1 MPMARTSPT
10 FLGLLGGLLFGVPA
24 AAQFS
29 DDFSDNDFT
38 GGVVWAGTNALFTAA
53 TGQLQSQSPGAANYH
68 LSTPSTTA
76 TDAQWEWFAN
86 LKFSTSGANYA
97 DMYLMSSAADLASGV
112 NGYFVRMGGTQDRL
126 ELFRSDAGTNISL
139 LTSPDGIV
147 NSSTDNPFKIRV
159 TRDAANNWTLLY
171 DDGVLGTFTSAGT
184 VLDATYNT
192 STYFGVRIE
201 QSTAASAVNNHF
213 FDDFSVGAIP
223 VDLTPPSVVSVTAI
237 SATQVDV
244 QYDEAL
250 DAAAIGTYDI
260 IPFIGV
266 STQVQDGVDPALV
279 HVTPGIALTSGN
291 TYSLQASAA
300 EDATG
305 NSAAFSST
313 DFSFIIPAVAG
324 PRDVVINEIMA
335 DPSPTVGLPDAEFI
349 EIHNPTADA
358 FDLTGWT
365 ITDGG
370 TTGVLPDFNLLPG
383 AYAILTDDANATL
396 FSGFGD
402 VLSIVSFPSLNNDG
416 DPLELRDDGGAL
428 IDAVAYDIAW
438 YNDDIKDDGGWTL
451 EQKNPST
458 PCSGASNWSASLA
471 GQGGTPGAA
480 NSVLNT
486 TPDTQS
492 PAVVSVQVNSAT
504 SIAVLFNEEMDAGS
518 LTSGSYSI
526 QPAIGVLSATPGAAP
541 VTSVTLALDQSL
553 AVGQVYTVTITN
565 VSDCPGNTIGA
576 TNSATFAL
584 PEPAS
589 PGDIVI
595 NEVLYDPRTGSY
607 DFVELY
613 NASSRTL
620 SLADFKLA
628 NEENGAIA
636 NITAITAQAVLLL
649 PGEYVAITENAA
661 NIAAEYPLGHA
672 DRFFQTDMPSYNNG
686 EGAVVLMD
694 VDGDTLD
701 LFRYNDDLH
710 FELLNSTEGVS
721 LERIDPARPSSDNT
735 NWHSAAE
742 AVGWATPGYRNSQ
755 YSTTADPGGELVIDR
770 AIFSPDND
778 GFEDVLT
785 MAYRFD
791 QAGFTGNITIY
802 DQAGREAR
810 KLMQSELLGTTGS
823 ISWDGIMDT
832 NEKARMGPYIV
843 VFEVFDLAGNT
854 ETYRK
859 TVVLAHKL

>member
-1 MPMARTSPT
+1 MPMARYSPT
-10 FLGLLGGLLFGVPA
+10 FLATLCCLFLSASVQ
-24 AAQFS
+24 AQFT
-29 DDFSDNDFT
+29 DDFGDNDFT
-38 GGVVWAGTNALFTAA
+38 NGVVWSGSTTLYTAT

-76 TDAQWEWFAN
+76 TNAQWEWFAN
-86 LKFSTSGANYA
+86 MKFSTSGANYA

-159 TRDAANNWTLLY
+159 ARDAANNWTLLY
-171 DDGVLGTFTSAGT
+171 DDGALGTFTSAGT

-192 STYFGVRIE
+192 STHFGVRIE

-250 DAAAIGTYDI
+250 DAGAIGTYDI
-260 IPFIGV
+260 VPFIGV
-266 STQVQDGVDPALV
+266 SAQQLDGIDPALV
-279 HVTPGIALTSGN
+279 HVTPAIALTSGN
-291 TYSLQASAA
+291 TYSLLSSGA
-300 EDATG
+300 EDAAG
-305 NSAAFSST
+305 NAATAAST
-313 DFSFIIPAVAG
+313 DFTFIIPAVAG

-349 EIHNPTADA
+349 EIHNPTTDA
-358 FDLTGWT
+358 YDLTGWV
-365 ITDGG
+365 ITDGS
-370 TTGVLPDFNLLPG
+370 TNGVLPAFNLLPG
-383 AYAILTDDANATL
+383 AFVILTDDANAAL
-396 FSGFGD
+396 FPGFGD
-402 VLSIVSFPSLNNDG
+402 VLSIASFPSLNNDG
-416 DPLELRDDGGAL
+416 DPLELKDDGGVV
-428 IDAVAYDIAW
+428 IDAVVYDIAW
-438 YNDDIKDDGGWTL
+438 YNDDAKDDGGWTL
-451 EQKNPST
+451 EQKNPGT
-458 PCSGASNWSASLA
+458 PCSGAANWSASNA
-471 GQGGTPGAA
+471 GAGGTPGTA
-480 NSVLNT
+480 NSILDT
-486 TPDTQS
+486 TPDAQAPS
-492 PAVVSVQVNSAT
+492 LAGVLVNSTT
-504 SIAVLFNEEMDAGS
+504 SITLVFDEEMDAAS
-518 LTSGSYSI
+518 LVGGAYSI
-526 QPAIGVLSATPGAAP
+526 APLITVLSVAPGAPP
-541 VTSVTLALDQSL
+541 VTSATLVLDQPL
-553 AVGQVYTVTITN
+553 VVGQSYTISVSG
-565 VSDCPGNTIGA
+565 VSDCPGNPIGTA
-576 TNSATFAL
+576 NTATFAL

-595 NEVLYDPRTGSY
+595 NEVLYDPRVGGY

-613 NASSRTL
+613 NASTKTL

-628 NEENGAIA
+628 NEENGTIS
-636 NITAITAQAVLLL
+636 NITAITTQAVLLL
-649 PGEYVAITENAA
+649 PGQYMAITENTA

-672 DRFFQTDMPSYNNG
+672 DRYFQTDLPSYNNG
-686 EGAVVLMD
+686 EGTVVLMD

-721 LERIDPARPSSDNT
+721 LERINPSRPSSDNT

-755 YSTTADPGGELVIDR
+755 YSNTTDPAGELVIDR

-802 DQAGREAR
+802 DQAGREAK

-823 ISWDGIMDT
+823 ISWDGILDT

-843 VFEVFDLAGNT
+843 VFEVFDLAGNV

>member
-1 MPMARTSPT
+1 MARTYPT
-10 FLGLLGGLLFGVPA
+10 FLAALGCLLFSASVR
-24 AAQFS
+24 AQFT

-38 GGVVWAGTNALFTAA
+38 NGVVWAGSTTLYTAA
-53 TGQLQSQSPGAANYH
+53 TGQLQSQSPGAANYY
-68 LSTPSTTA
+68 LSTPSTTS
-76 TDAQWEWFAN
+76 TNAQWEWFAN

-139 LTSPDGIV
+139 LASTDGIV

-171 DDGVLGTFTSAGT
+171 DDGALGSFTSAGT

-192 STYFGVRIE
+192 STHFGVRIE

-223 VDLTPPSVVSVTAI
+223 VDLAPPSVMSVTAI

-250 DAAAIGTYDI
+250 DAGAIGTYDI

-266 STQVQDGVDPALV
+266 SAQLQDGIDPALV
-279 HVTPGIALTSGN
+279 HVTPSIALTSGN
-291 TYSLQASAA
+291 TYSLLSSGA
-300 EDATG
+300 EDAAG
-305 NSAAFSST
+305 NAAGAAST
-313 DFSFIIPAVAG
+313 DFTFIIPAVAG

-335 DPSPTVGLPDAEFI
+335 DPSPTVGLPDAEFV
-349 EIHNPTADA
+349 ELHNPTTDA
-358 FDLTGWT
+358 YDLTGWI
-365 ITDGG
+365 ITDGS
-370 TTGVLPDFNLLPG
+370 TNGVLPAFNLLPG
-383 AYAILTDDANATL
+383 AYAILTDDATAAL

-402 VLSIVSFPSLNNDG
+402 VLSITSFPSLNNDG
-416 DPLELRDDGGAL
+416 DPLALKDGGGVV

-438 YNDDIKDDGGWTL
+438 YNDDVKDDGGWTL
-451 EQKNPST
+451 EQKNPGT
-458 PCSGASNWSASLA
+458 PCSGAANWGASSAGA
-471 GQGGTPGAA
+471 GGTPGAA
-480 NSVLNT
+480 NSILNT
-486 TPDTQS
+486 TPDLQAPS
-492 PAVVSVQVNSAT
+492 LVSVQVNSAT
-504 SIAVLFNEEMDAGS
+504 SITLVFDEEMNAAS
-518 LTSGSYSI
+518 LAAGSYSI
-526 QPAIGVLSATPGAAP
+526 TPAINVLSATPGAAP
-541 VTSVTLALDQSL
+541 VTSATLALAQPL
-553 AVGQVYTVTITN
+553 VVGQLYTIDVSS
-565 VSDCPGNTIGA
+565 VSDCPGNAIGGA
-576 TNSATFAL
+576 NTASFAL

-589 PGDIVI
+589 PGDIII
-595 NEVLYDPRTGSY
+595 NEVLYDPRMGGY

-613 NASSRTL
+613 NASTKTL

-636 NITAITAQAVLLL
+636 NITAITTEAVLVL
-649 PGEYVAITENAA
+649 PGEYVAITESAA
-661 NIAAEYPLGHA
+661 NITAEYPLGHA
-672 DRFFQTDMPSYNNG
+672 DRFFQADIPSYNNG
-686 EGAVVLMD
+686 EGTVVLMD

-701 LFRYNDDLH
+701 LFRYNDALH

-721 LERIDPARPSSDNT
+721 LERINPSRPSADNT

-742 AVGWATPGYRNSQ
+742 AIGWATPGYRNSQ
-755 YSTTADPGGELVIDR
+755 YSTTDEPTGELVIDR

-785 MAYRFD
+785 IAYRFD

-802 DQAGREAR
+802 DQSGREAK

-823 ISWDGIMDT
+823 ISWDGILDT
-832 NEKARMGPYIV
+832 NEKGRIGPYIV
-843 VFEVFDLAGNT
+843 VFEVFDLAGNV

>member
-1 MPMARTSPT
+1 MARPFPT
-10 FLGLLGGLLFGVPA
+10 FLAALGCLFLSASVC
-24 AAQFS
+24 AQFA

-38 GGVVWAGTNALFTAA
+38 NGVVWAGSTTLFTAA
-53 TGQLQSQSPGAANYH
+53 TGQLQSQSPGAANYY
-68 LSTPSTTA
+68 LSTASSSSTN
-76 TDAQWEWFAN
+76 AQWEWFAN

-139 LTSPDGIV
+139 LASADGIV

-171 DDGVLGTFTSAGT
+171 DDGALGSFTSAGT

-192 STYFGVRIE
+192 STHFGVRIE

-223 VDLTPPSVVSVTAI
+223 VDLAPPSVMSVTAI

-250 DAAAIGTYDI
+250 DAGAIGTYDI

-266 STQVQDGVDPALV
+266 SAQLQDGIDPALV
-279 HVTPGIALTSGN
+279 HVTPSIALTSGN
-291 TYSLQASAA
+291 TYSLLSSGA
-300 EDATG
+300 EDAAG
-305 NSAAFSST
+305 NAAGAAST
-313 DFSFIIPAVAG
+313 DFTFIIPAVAG

-335 DPSPTVGLPDAEFI
+335 DPSPTVGLPDAEFV
-349 EIHNPTADA
+349 EIHNPTTDA
-358 FDLTGWT
+358 FDLAGWI
-365 ITDGG
+365 ITDGS
-370 TTGVLPDFNLLPG
+370 TNGVLPAFNLLPG
-383 AYAILTDDANATL
+383 AYAILTDDANAAL
-396 FSGFGD
+396 FPGFGD
-402 VLSIVSFPSLNNDG
+402 VLSIASFPSLNNDG
-416 DPLELRDDGGAL
+416 DPLELKDDGGVV

-438 YNDDIKDDGGWTL
+438 YNDDAKDDGGWTL
-451 EQKNPST
+451 EQKNPGT
-458 PCSGASNWSASLA
+458 PCSGGTNWSASTA
-471 GQGGTPGAA
+471 GAGGTPGTA
-480 NSVLNT
+480 NSILNT
-486 TPDTQS
+486 TPDVQPPS
-492 PAVVSVQVNSAT
+492 LVSVQVNSTT
-504 SIAVLFNEEMDAGS
+504 SITLVFNEEMNAASLVAG
-518 LTSGSYSI
+518 TYSI
-526 QPAIGVLSATPGAAP
+526 APAITVVSVTAGAPP
-541 VTSVTLALDQSL
+541 VTSATLVLGQPL
-553 AVGQVYTVTITN
+553 VVGQQYTISVTS
-565 VSDCPGNTIGA
+565 VSDCPGNTIGSSN
-576 TNSATFAL
+576 TATFAL

-595 NEVLYDPRTGSY
+595 NEVLYDPRVGGY

-613 NASSRTL
+613 NASSKTL
-620 SLADFKLA
+620 SLADLKLA
-628 NEENGAIA
+628 NEENGTIS
-636 NITAITAQAVLLL
+636 NITAITTQAVLLL
-649 PGEYVAITENAA
+649 PGKYIAITENTA
-661 NIAAEYPLGHA
+661 NITAEYPLGHT
-672 DRFFQTDMPSYNNG
+672 DRYFQTDIPSYNNG
-686 EGAVVLMD
+686 DGTVVLMD

-742 AVGWATPGYRNSQ
+742 AVGSATPGYRNSQ
-755 YSTTADPGGELVIDR
+755 YSATDAPTGELVIDR

-791 QAGFTGNITIY
+791 QAGFMGNIIIY
-802 DQAGREAR
+802 DQSGREAK
-810 KLMQSELLGTTGS
+810 KLMQNELLGTTGS
-823 ISWDGIMDT
+823 ISWDGILDT

-843 VFEVFDLAGNT
+843 VFEVFDLAGNV